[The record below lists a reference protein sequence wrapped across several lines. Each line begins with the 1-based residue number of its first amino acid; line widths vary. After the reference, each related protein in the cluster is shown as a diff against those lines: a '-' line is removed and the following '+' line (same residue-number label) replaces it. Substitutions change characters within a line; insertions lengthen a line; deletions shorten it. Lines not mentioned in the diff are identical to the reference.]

1 MEEKIS
7 LPLSEMP
14 IFTTYSSDSVE
25 VEVDFKICLNITS
38 IISRLRRLIM
48 HLFIYDFTIQDLEG
62 IQMDALVEREDSV
75 EDVGVVGQT
84 EVFLR
89 GARGRGWM
97 TMPVGEDLE
106 AVFTSIAQS
115 GKLILRRKGEVLAG
129 VVDVLHPVVLCHDI
143 AIRAAGAQ
151 QVTACLVGCILPG
164 LAD

>member
-7 LPLSEMP
+7 LPLSETP
-14 IFTTYSSDSVE
+14 IYTIYSSYLVE
-25 VEVDFKICLNITS
+25 VEVNFKICLNITL

-62 IQMDALVEREDSV
+62 IQMDALVEREDGIA
-75 EDVGVVGQT
+75 DVGGVGQT

-89 GARGRGWM
+89 GARGRGRM
-97 TMPVGEDLE
+97 AVPVGEDLE

-129 VVDVLHPVVLCHDI
+129 VVDVLHPVVLCHDVALI
-143 AIRAAGAQ
+143 
-151 QVTACLVGCILPG
+151 
-164 LAD
+164 

>member
-1 MEEKIS
+1 MEEKNS

-14 IFTTYSSDSVE
+14 IYTTYSSGLVE
-25 VEVDFKICLNITS
+25 VEDNFIVYLSITS

-48 HLFIYDFTIQDLEG
+48 HLFIYNLATENLERV
-62 IQMDALVEREDSV
+62 QMYAFVEREDGITDS
-75 EDVGVVGQT
+75 GVVGQS

-89 GARGRGWM
+89 GARWRGWM
-97 TMPVGEDLE
+97 AVPVGEDLE

-151 QVTACLVGCILPG
+151 QVAACLVGCVLPG

>member
-14 IFTTYSSDSVE
+14 IFTIYSSNSVE
-25 VEVDFKICLNITS
+25 VEENFIIYLSIMS

-62 IQMDALVEREDSV
+62 IQMDALVEREDGV
-75 EDVGVVGQT
+75 ADVGVVGQT
-84 EVFLR
+84 QIFLR
-89 GARGRGWM
+89 GARGRGRM
-97 TMPVGEDLE
+97 AVPVGEDFE

-151 QVTACLVGCILPG
+151 QVAARLVGCVLPG